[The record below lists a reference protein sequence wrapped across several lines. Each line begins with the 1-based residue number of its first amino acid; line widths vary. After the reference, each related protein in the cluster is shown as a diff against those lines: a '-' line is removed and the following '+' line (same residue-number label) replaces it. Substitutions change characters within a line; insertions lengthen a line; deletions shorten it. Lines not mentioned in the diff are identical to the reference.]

1 MHICYFMKRLIN
13 KELMTNNKKMLRTS
27 HFMTWKRKRSFKI
40 KRMKNKMLYKMMSI
54 YKILSNNREIVK
66 M

>member
-1 MHICYFMKRLIN
+1 
-13 KELMTNNKKMLRTS
+13 MTNNKKMLRTS